1 MKNTKKIHLITEIDK
16 DILFI
21 LDESEGNVAGPDQVV
36 IDTFDIWLFCTY
48 AAYWQCGRIRFCTF
62 T

>member
-1 MKNTKKIHLITEIDK
+1 MKRCNNTKNCANCVKVERRIQKIHLITEIDK

-36 IDTFDIWLFCTY
+36 IDTFDI
-48 AAYWQCGRIRFCTF
+48 
-62 T
+62 